1 MPCSATSRSAS
12 SSAATTSDPVTEQ
25 PTTKPGRRWS
35 ALRRFYETADDGDAG
50 EFPRY
55 ELQLAQLRG
64 LAGRL
69 PPSPRFLDLG
79 CASGTWSARVAAT
92 LGASSVVGVDLS
104 TKALRAASQNGIQA
118 VFASVDGGVLP
129 FRTDSLDVVMLD
141 EVIEHVVDTDGIVDE
156 IHRVL
161 HPDGVLVLSTPNL
174 AAWFNR
180 LGLLAGLQPAF
191 TEVAYS
197 GVYGR
202 PGDEVVGHLRLFT
215 WRALREFL
223 AAHDFGIVSVHGAPF
238 HGLPRLAHGLDRLA
252 TRSPSIAA
260 DLLVVAR
267 PEGPRSP

>member
-1 MPCSATSRSAS
+1 M
-12 SSAATTSDPVTEQ
+12 
-25 PTTKPGRRWS
+25 
-35 ALRRFYETADDGDAG
+35 
-50 EFPRY
+50 
-55 ELQLAQLRG
+55 
-64 LAGRL
+64 
-69 PPSPRFLDLG
+69 
-79 CASGTWSARVAAT
+79 
-92 LGASSVVGVDLS
+92 
-104 TKALRAASQNGIQA
+104 
-118 VFASVDGGVLP
+118 FASVDGGVLP
-129 FRTDSLDVVMLD
+129 FRTGSLDVVMLD

-161 HPDGVLVLSTPNL
+161 HPDGMLVLSTPNL

-223 AAHDFGIVSVHGAPF
+223 AAHGFDDRLGRRGPRSTACPSV
-238 HGLPRLAHGLDRLA
+238 AHGLDRFA
-252 TRSPSIAA
+252 TRSPSVAA

-267 PEGPRSP
+267 PGPCVRPERPGVAESYVPDPSFPCRTVESAARSTESPTC

>member
-1 MPCSATSRSAS
+1 MIEEPS
-12 SSAATTSDPVTEQ
+12 
-25 PTTKPGRRWS
+25 TKPARRWS
-35 ALRRFYETADDGDAG
+35 ALRKFYETAADGDAG
-50 EFPRY
+50 TFPRY
-55 ELQLAQLRG
+55 ELQLEQLRS
-64 LAGRL
+64 LAGEL
-69 PPSPRFLDLG
+69 PPAPRFLDLG
-79 CASGTWSARVAAT
+79 CASGAWSARVAAT

-104 TKALRAASQNGIQA
+104 TKALRAASQRGIQA

-129 FRTDSLDVVMLD
+129 FRSGSLDVVMLD
-141 EVIEHVVDTDGIVDE
+141 EVIEHVVDTDGIIEE

-180 LGLLAGLQPAF
+180 IGLLAGLQPAF

-202 PGDEVVGHLRLFT
+202 PGEEVVGHLRVFT

-223 AAHDFGIVSVHGAPF
+223 AAHGFSIVSVRGAPF
-238 HGLPRLAHGLDRLA
+238 HGLPRLAHSLDRFA
-252 TRSPSIAA
+252 TRSPSVAA

-267 PEGPRSP
+267 PEGLRSPGATPRGTI